1 MKKLIA
7 ILTIMIVLAG
17 AIFAETATTT
27 GNEELKVTCVVTS
40 KEPTFTLYGSKTA
53 ATVSTGDGMTAG
65 EVVETENS
73 STTTIA
79 LADDAIINGDVT
91 IYCVV
96 KQANNDVKYVK
107 AYTLSAAATKLSD
120 GTTTTGH
127 TTAAPT
133 VSTIAAIAA
142 SNITGARTT
151 VGGTTATVTYAGLD
165 ADAADLASFNVK
177 WPQTDLIPGS
187 GYYAYITLTIAS
199 N

>member
-53 ATVSTGDGMTAG
+53 ATVSTGMTAG
-65 EVVETENS
+65 QVVAQINTSTAAIAMET
-73 STTTIA
+73 
-79 LADDAIINGDVT
+79 DAIINGDT
-91 IYCVV
+91 YIYCVV
-96 KQANNDVKYVK
+96 RQENDNVKSVLP
-107 AYTLSAAATKLSD
+107 YTLSVAATALSD
-120 GTTTTGH
+120 GTSAAGH

-151 VGGTTATVTYAGLD
+151 AGGTTATVTYAGLD

-177 WPQTDLIPGS
+177 WPKTDLIPGS